1 MFYLSDIFYMRLWT
15 KRQITSLI
23 VLSTLLK
30 RIRFIAARTIV
41 ALLGAQRLQPGFG
54 RLDKL
59 LQIAFLCIDKTS
71 QVKHAGKQ
79 KALTTDT
86 EVDFA

>member
-1 MFYLSDIFYMRLWT
+1 
-15 KRQITSLI
+15 
-23 VLSTLLK
+23 
-30 RIRFIAARTIV
+30 
-41 ALLGAQRLQPGFG
+41 
-54 RLDKL
+54 